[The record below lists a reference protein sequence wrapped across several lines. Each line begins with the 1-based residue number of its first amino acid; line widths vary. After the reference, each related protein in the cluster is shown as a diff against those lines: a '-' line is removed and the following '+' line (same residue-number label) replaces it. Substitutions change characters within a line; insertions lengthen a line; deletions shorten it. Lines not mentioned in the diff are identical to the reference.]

1 MPKVIMYL
9 DQNFVS
15 NMAKARTGSLKD
27 QGWLHL
33 YEILSSLVRNQQK
46 VVCPESLFHEI
57 ESNLSGALVQAIQQ
71 VVNDLAWGLKLK
83 PWQALLRWQV
93 YQAMHKF
100 LGKEEPPPSWR
111 EVFSHD
117 PEEPTRNRSIVL
129 NGRELLVYTPWGSL
143 PELTESDLR
152 LKEKLPKAMA
162 DIRKAV
168 AGKDFASQVE
178 VEKRTFVEVHYRG
191 AELPMLHDMWKN
203 LGGEKTKLENFLFSD
218 CFKTCR
224 FVDIVAHLYAGLA
237 VLNPDRT
244 PKASDYYDALIL
256 ATVMPY
262 CAVIAGDS
270 YMKHLV
276 EQIELDKRYGV
287 QMFSAKQDDLEQLV
301 AFLQSL

>member
-1 MPKVIMYL
+1 MSKVIIYL

-27 QGWLHL
+27 QRWLYL

-57 ESNLSGALVQAIQQ
+57 ESNLSGTLVQAIQQ

-83 PWQALLRWQV
+83 PWQGLLRWQV

-111 EVFSHD
+111 NIFSHD
-117 PEEPTRNRSIVL
+117 PEEPTRNRSFVL

-152 LKEKLPKAMA
+152 LKDKLPKAMA
-162 DIRKAV
+162 DIRKAA

-191 AELPMLHDMWKN
+191 FELSILHDMWKD
-203 LGGEKTKLENFLFSD
+203 LGGEKAKLENFLFSD
-218 CFKTCR
+218 CFKMCP
-224 FVDIVAHLYAGLA
+224 FVDIVTYLYAGLVVFDPHRA
-237 VLNPDRT
+237 PM
-244 PKASDYYDALIL
+244 ASDYYDAQIL

-262 CAVIAGDS
+262 CTIMAGDR

-276 EQIELDKRYGV
+276 EQIELDKKYGV
-287 QMFSAKQDDLEQLV
+287 QMFSAKHDDLEQLV
-301 AFLQSL
+301 AFLRSL